1 MRKNDYHVVAYSI
14 LSYLYDCLKQGEE
27 VRDDFIRLEW
37 YPVKLPTSYRWFIYN
52 GLSEMGYIDT
62 IGWDSS
68 GGWKYGDFCP
78 PGSCIEITGKG
89 IEYLHTNDLMVGIAR
104 GFYGEG
110 ENAFAKI
117 NKNWQHGLITC

>member
-62 IGWDSS
+62 IGW
-68 GGWKYGDFCP
+68 GFKRR
-78 PGSCIEITGKG
+78 
-89 IEYLHTNDLMVGIAR
+89 VGIWR
-104 GFYGEG
+104 LLSVGFMY
-110 ENAFAKI
+110 
-117 NKNWQHGLITC
+117 